1 MVKVTDTKSIT
12 GLNKSK
18 KSSGAKKASGV
29 SFDSLVEK
37 ASNVETVSATAGVEG
52 TDAVDGV
59 SSEGS
64 SRGFVVPEHAE
75 ERGNYMLDVLEE
87 LEKDI
92 LSGNESVAVE
102 KLRKALETKAID
114 VDSLSPRLKEILEE
128 IELRA
133 AVEVA
138 KIEESS
144 K

>member
-1 MVKVTDTKSIT
+1 MVKITDTRSVSNV
-12 GLNKSK
+12 GKSK
-18 KSSGAKKASGV
+18 KSSKSNKASGV

-37 ASNVETVSATAGVEG
+37 AGAVDAVESAESVGGVDAVESATEG
-52 TDAVDGV
+52 KRAT
-59 SSEGS
+59 
-64 SRGFVVPEHAE
+64 GFEVPEHAE

-114 VDSLSPRLKEILEE
+114 VDQLPENLKTILEE
-128 IELRA
+128 IEMRA

>member
-1 MVKVTDTKSIT
+1 MVKVTDTRGIT
-12 GLNKSK
+12 NVGKSK
-18 KSSGAKKASGV
+18 KSSKSNKASGV

-37 ASNVETVSATAGVEG
+37 AGGVQNVEATENVAGVDAVESATEG
-52 TDAVDGV
+52 KST
-59 SSEGS
+59 
-64 SRGFVVPEHAE
+64 GFSVPEHAE

-102 KLRKALETKAID
+102 KLRKALDTKAID
-114 VDSLSPRLKEILEE
+114 VDSLSPKLKGILEE
-128 IELRA
+128 IEMRA